1 MKKLLLLLPVAA
13 SLVVGI
19 TACSAKHE
27 WKHEER
33 KATREALREYRDMLY
48 LNDLSDA
55 EFALFIDEV
64 ANELE
69 VAYPVYT
76 TFIEMPNV
84 GDTVDMVVVE
94 TIVEAI
100 NADAHN
106 MRHIFPY
113 SYLVAQGILPAGLD
127 LSQQR
132 QFYNCLAA
140 KVNAN
145 FYSVAQFINAL
156 LNQTADHALLQQL
169 QGQCANDLFNWTI
182 VVEEVITPLPNGQ
195 NSCQMGGQTGCQAG
209 DKKGCKQTGHKG
221 SKADANKQTTAT
233 EKPKK

>member
-1 MKKLLLLLPVAA
+1 MKKMLLLLPTVA
-13 SLVVGI
+13 SLTVGLF
-19 TACSAKHE
+19 ACSAQHE
-27 WKHEER
+27 WKHDER

-55 EFALFIDEV
+55 EFALFVDEV

-69 VAYPVYT
+69 ASYPVYT

-94 TIVEAI
+94 TIVQAI

-127 LSQQR
+127 HSQQR
-132 QFYNCLAA
+132 QFYTCLASG
-140 KVNAN
+140 VNAN
-145 FYSVAQFINAL
+145 FYSVAQFIHAL
-156 LNQTADHALLQQL
+156 INQTADNALLQQI
-169 QGQCANDLFNWTI
+169 QAQCANDLFNWTI
-182 VVEEVITPLPNGQ
+182 VVEEVVTPLPNGQ
-195 NSCQMGGQTGCQAG
+195 GNCPKECKTGC
-209 DKKGCKQTGHKG
+209 KTGQKTDSG
-221 SKADANKQTTAT
+221 T
-233 EKPKK
+233 PKKNKK

>member
-1 MKKLLLLLPVAA
+1 MKKMLLLLPTVA
-13 SLVVGI
+13 SLTVGLF
-19 TACSAKHE
+19 ACSAQHE
-27 WKHEER
+27 WKHDER

-55 EFALFIDEV
+55 EFALFVDEV

-69 VAYPVYT
+69 ASYPVYT

-94 TIVEAI
+94 TIVQAI

-127 LSQQR
+127 HSQQR
-132 QFYNCLAA
+132 QFYTCLASG
-140 KVNAN
+140 VNAN
-145 FYSVAQFINAL
+145 FYSVAQFVNAL
-156 LNQTADHALLQQL
+156 INQTADNALLQQI
-169 QGQCANDLFNWTI
+169 QAQCASDLFNWTI
-182 VVEEVITPLPNGQ
+182 VVEEVVAPLPNGQ
-195 NSCQMGGQTGCQAG
+195 GNCPKACKNGDKTGCKTG
-209 DKKGCKQTGHKG
+209 GKTGCKTGGKTDTG
-221 SKADANKQTTAT
+221 T
-233 EKPKK
+233 PKKSKK